1 MTAMTST
8 STNVPLGRRIW
19 NIQGCSIKS
28 LSINL
33 RILFDPIQDL
43 ASFRLRVTI
52 NTSPSAL
59 LRYVYL
65 DISPDKI
72 HDLSLRMEP
81 PCLHFH
87 VSAITVIVPQGL
99 EVQSVT
105 DADRITLDTL
115 RSLIQQD
122 TLVVSLPERTEE
134 LPHLAAMCAMVA
146 RGGMRPDPGQMDLK
160 TLYRGKG
167 GRIVEADDDLWAS
180 SSSLPT
186 VEPLGI
192 PGTNSFA
199 PDFFFSA
206 PRDKTP
212 PPTYGSVT
220 SPPPAPPLTP
230 VRYGKERKRLRTRT
244 PSISPDSSPDYRTW
258 KHLELAVGEREK
270 IIVEL
275 LRRADSQ
282 EKAFQKVIGDLDAKC
297 ARAQEVIAEL
307 SELSSG
313 AAKQVDVL
321 HEAGTSLA
329 PPKKHGEETR
339 NSQRSTA
346 SPSPSVAASP
356 GSICSM
362 SSNIPERV
370 QAYITTQLD
379 RLRDE
384 LAEDYATNESVQQYV
399 GDEVDRML
407 NRYVEEHQVV
417 EMIQEAVDDAMAKV
431 RERILGSWE

>member
-1 MTAMTST
+1 MTST
-8 STNVPLGRRIW
+8 STNAPVGRRTW
-19 NIQGCSIKS
+19 DIQGCSIQR

-33 RILFDPIQDL
+33 RILFDPTQDL

-65 DISPDKI
+65 DISPDRI
-72 HDLSLRMEP
+72 HDLSLRIGSST
-81 PCLHFH
+81 CLHFS
-87 VSAITVIVPQGL
+87 VAAIAVIVPQGL
-99 EVQSVT
+99 ELHSIT
-105 DADRITLDTL
+105 DADRTTLDTL
-115 RSLIQQD
+115 RSLVQQD
-122 TLVVSLPERTEE
+122 ALVVSLPDRTED
-134 LPHLAAMCAMVA
+134 LPHLAAMCEAVA
-146 RGGMRPDPGQMDLK
+146 RGGFRPDPGQMDLK
-160 TLYRGKG
+160 TLYRGQG
-167 GRIVEADDDLWAS
+167 GRVVEADDELWVSTNS
-180 SSSLPT
+180 SPMG
-186 VEPLGI
+186 EPLGV

-212 PPTYGSVT
+212 PPTYGSVI

-230 VRYGKERKRLRTRT
+230 VHYGKERKRLRTRT

-313 AAKQVDVL
+313 AVKQVNVL
-321 HEAGTSLA
+321 QEAGSSLA
-329 PPKKHGEETR
+329 APKKQREEAR

-356 GSICSM
+356 GSVSSM

-370 QAYITTQLD
+370 QAYITAQLD

-384 LAEDYATNESVQQYV
+384 LAEDYATNESVEQYV